1 MDTQGNLELLNPTRP
16 SLLLPDYITKGNPE
30 LLKKR
35 KLENENENESTKNSE
50 IPVEKK
56 KKKSKKSYLDDL

>member
-35 KLENENENESTKNSE
+35 KLENENESTKNSE